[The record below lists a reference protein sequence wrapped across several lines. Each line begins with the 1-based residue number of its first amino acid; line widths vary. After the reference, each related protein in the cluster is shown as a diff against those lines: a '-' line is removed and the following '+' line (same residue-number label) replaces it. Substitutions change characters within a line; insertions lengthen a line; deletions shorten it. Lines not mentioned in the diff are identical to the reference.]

1 MTVIPVA
8 VCPVCHRTYRLQG
21 PAVADVEGWE
31 LFHELVLREINDE
44 YRAIVKRLQDRG
56 VIPLD
61 YPDGLVGR
69 R

>member
-1 MTVIPVA
+1 
-8 VCPVCHRTYRLQG
+8 
-21 PAVADVEGWE
+21 VADVEGWE